1 MLEDSQN
8 YSNREHVMA
17 LRGLFLTLKNDLID
31 LEQTCLSSVRLVS
44 LETQKLVTKVKCKT
58 KNVTQ
63 GKAML

>member
-1 MLEDSQN
+1 
-8 YSNREHVMA
+8 MA

-31 LEQTCLSSVRLVS
+31 LEQTCLSSVGLVS

-58 KNVTQ
+58 KNVDQ